1 MGIDLVF
8 QIKIL
13 FHLVFDYVSRQYF
26 SFELIRPNNYV
37 RATQY
42 SYSFKFGNIFISF
55 HFKFVFNT
63 ALIFIF
69 VLGQFF

>member
-13 FHLVFDYVSRQYF
+13 LHLVFDYVSRQYF

-42 SYSFKFGNIFISF
+42 SYSFKFISRVSIK
-55 HFKFVFNT
+55 FKFSD
-63 ALIFIF
+63 
-69 VLGQFF
+69 